1 MIRTRYALPVFLA
14 AAAMTLTGCVN
25 NEASAPQDTGNA
37 SASTTKDEAIA
48 KLLPEKIRSSGKL
61 VVGTD
66 AAYPPNEYK
75 DADGKPIGWDI
86 ELADALGAKLGL
98 TVSYQVAKFDNI
110 IPSITGGKV
119 NIGVSSFTDNAE
131 REKQVDFINYYTAG
145 ILWASPTGKTV
156 DPDNACGL
164 TIAVQSTTVEDT
176 DEVPAK
182 SKACTDAGKAPINK
196 LKFDAQDQATTAVVL
211 GQADAMSADSPVT
224 AYAIKK
230 ADGKLQAAGESF
242 DNTPYGMP
250 VAKDSKLQKPIQK
263 AMQALIDDGTYGKI
277 LKKWGVEAGAVEK
290 VEINAGSKG

>member
-14 AAAMTLTGCVN
+14 AVAMTLTGCVN
-25 NEASAPQDTGNA
+25 NEASAPQDTGNS

-61 VVGTD
+61 LVGTD

-119 NIGVSSFTDNAE
+119 NIGISSFTDNAE

-164 TIAVQSTTVEDT
+164 TVAVQSTTVEDT

-182 SKACTDAGKAPINK
+182 SKACTDAGKAPIEK

-224 AYAIKK
+224 AYAIKQ

-242 DNTPYGMP
+242 DNTPYGIP
-250 VAKDSKLQKPIQK
+250 VAKDSKLQKPIQQ